1 MNNLIGSKWGEAT
14 ILEYRGLNE
23 LGHPLYHCHL
33 IHNSEVPAYYYKG
46 TDQFHT
52 LPLHV
57 LIRLRGYEKNH
68 SGLRECRTYNSF
80 NNAHIRCYS
89 SYEKH
94 VKYKERGIQVCDRW
108 RRDKDLNP
116 SYLAFS
122 NFLED
127 MGARPIGKT
136 LDRIDNEGHYEPD
149 NCRWATIK
157 EQNRNRSNVPHVL
170 FNGERLPLI
179 EIAERLQIDQRT
191 LKRMIE
197 KREPIFTIV

>member
-1 MNNLIGSKWGEAT
+1 MKDLIGSTWGAAT
-14 ILEYRGLNE
+14 ILQYRGLSE
-23 LGHPLYHCHL
+23 GGHPLYRCHL
-33 IHNSEVPAYYYKG
+33 IHNNNLPAYYYHP
-46 TDQFHT
+46 TEQFHT

-57 LIRLRGYEKNH
+57 LIRMRGEIINS

-89 SYEKH
+89 DHKQH

-122 NFLED
+122 NFIED

-149 NCRWATIK
+149 NCRWATIQ
-157 EQNRNRSNVPHVL
+157 EQNRNRSSVPHVL
-170 FNGERLPLI
+170 LYGERVPLI
-179 EIAERLQIDQRT
+179 EIAERLQVDQRK
-191 LKRMIE
+191 LKRDIE
-197 KREPIFTIV
+197 KGVSIFTLV